1 MYNQHVIE
9 IQWKRKRI
17 ERSPL
22 NGNDTNVNQNFPC
35 SLLFQYFD
43 SIWFTNQV
51 SINVVLV
58 KYKLYFT
65 SQTIE
70 FSINCSIVPLKGS
83 MPL

>member
-35 SLLFQYFD
+35 SLLF
-43 SIWFTNQV
+43 
-51 SINVVLV
+51 
-58 KYKLYFT
+58 
-65 SQTIE
+65 
-70 FSINCSIVPLKGS
+70 
-83 MPL
+83 